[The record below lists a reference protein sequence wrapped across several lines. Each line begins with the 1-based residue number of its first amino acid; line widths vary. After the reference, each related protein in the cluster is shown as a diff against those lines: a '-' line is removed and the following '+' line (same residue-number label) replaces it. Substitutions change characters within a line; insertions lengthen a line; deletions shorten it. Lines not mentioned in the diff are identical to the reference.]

1 MMQRQT
7 GLQASVAPNHIR
19 MDFTS
24 PDSNW
29 DDLKN

>member
-7 GLQASVAPNHIR
+7 GLQASVITILGWT
-19 MDFTS
+19 FTS
-24 PDSNW
+24 SDSNW